1 MQQLRQIHVT
11 TDKQTSTKQTTKAC
25 FAVLLKLHR
34 KKMGSN
40 EESKPSENLYYCL
53 RPLSPRSNKSRR
65 SLLILRGEHS
75 QNTNSQG
82 QLFPESIKR
91 RIKSLVPCLHEGN
104 IYFCVRVPFLIFT
117 LGKLAQQTKL
127 LYYGIHWLKI
137 G

>member
-1 MQQLRQIHVT
+1 MN
-11 TDKQTSTKQTTKAC
+11 
-25 FAVLLKLHR
+25 KLHR
-34 KKMGSN
+34 KTMGSN

-65 SLLILRGEHS
+65 SLLILRGERS

-91 RIKSLVPCLHEGN
+91 MIKSLVPCLHVQFSTSKSPCLHEGN
-104 IYFCVRVPFLIFT
+104 IYFRVRVPFLIFT

-127 LYYGIHWLKI
+127 LYYGIHCRKI